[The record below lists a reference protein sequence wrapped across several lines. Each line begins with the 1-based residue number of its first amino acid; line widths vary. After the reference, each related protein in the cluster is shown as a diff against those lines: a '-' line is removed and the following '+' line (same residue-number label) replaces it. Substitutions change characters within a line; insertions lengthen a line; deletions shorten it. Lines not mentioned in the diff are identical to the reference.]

1 LTGESALENPLKR
14 LIIAAGGLAIWRPW
28 EPGMEPASNEKT
40 TLPLPDRPSIA
51 VLPFTNLSG
60 DPKRDYL
67 SAGITESLIT
77 RLARHPPEH

>member
-1 LTGESALENPLKR
+1 
-14 LIIAAGGLAIWRPW
+14 
-28 EPGMEPASNEKT
+28 MEPASNEKT

>member
-1 LTGESALENPLKR
+1 MTGESALEHPLKR

-28 EPGMEPASNEKT
+28 EPEMEPASSEIKT
-40 TLPLPDRPSIA
+40 RPLPDKPSIA

-60 DPKRDYL
+60 DPKQDYL
-67 SAGITESLIT
+67 SDGITESLIT